1 MNAVTTL
8 IYGLAP
14 GCHFVPARSN
24 LRNCQVDPP
33 SAHRHP
39 APLSGAA
46 FISHL
51 GRMPSLRRA
60 RSGRG
65 QNLQKSTQVEASGEA
80 NSSNDSVSLPMFII
94 QHAYHSGCLRIE
106 RPSLTYPAA
115 SPFKGYFALQNPA
128 IGMSTDFKQINPHFA
143 F

>member
-1 MNAVTTL
+1 
-8 IYGLAP
+8 
-14 GCHFVPARSN
+14 
-24 LRNCQVDPP
+24 
-33 SAHRHP
+33 
-39 APLSGAA
+39 
-46 FISHL
+46 
-51 GRMPSLRRA
+51 MPSLRRA
-60 RSGRG
+60 RSGSG

-80 NSSNDSVSLPMFII
+80 NSSNDPCRSDA
-94 QHAYHSGCLRIE
+94 HRIE